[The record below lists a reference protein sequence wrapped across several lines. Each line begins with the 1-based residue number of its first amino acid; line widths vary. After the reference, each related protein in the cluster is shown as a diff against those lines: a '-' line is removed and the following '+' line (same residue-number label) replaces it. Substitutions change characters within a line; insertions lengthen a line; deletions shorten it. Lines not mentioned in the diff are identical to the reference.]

1 MILVRAFYDAIIIYL
16 PTFVLY
22 FLYFE
27 LVTEARITQD
37 LRNISNHLLM
47 SKTVFIHP
55 VVLQVVC
62 DLCVLAPH
70 HLSPPAVTM
79 PSLLMFTL
87 MTVPLVMTYD
97 AQTGKTKTC
106 FVIVRRL
113 KVIAPRRW

>member
-1 MILVRAFYDAIIIYL
+1 MAFYNAIIYL

-27 LVTEARITQD
+27 LVTVARITQD

-47 SKTVFIHP
+47 GKAVFMHP

-70 HLSPPAVTM
+70 HLPPGCHHAQLADVHFNDCA
-79 PSLLMFTL
+79 LG
-87 MTVPLVMTYD
+87 YD
-97 AQTGKTKTC
+97 
-106 FVIVRRL
+106 L
-113 KVIAPRRW
+113 